1 MPISSIAITMPASK
15 CGCIHPG
22 AWTSD
27 RVETLTRLWND
38 GLSASQ
44 IAAKLGEVTR
54 NAVIGKVH
62 RLGLSA
68 RRTASRQPRRTSPRR
83 DRAGRVEM
91 RKPAPR
97 APRYTVTP
105 ERLPPAPAALMLS
118 VAQLAAETCHWP
130 FGDPLLPG
138 FGFCGVR
145 TAPGHRPYCAHH
157 AAIAFNP
164 AARRRRAS

>member
-1 MPISSIAITMPASK
+1 MPISSICARSLAGKS
-15 CGCIHPG
+15 PG
-22 AWTSD
+22 WDSA
-27 RVETLTRLWND
+27 RVDLLKQLWAD

-44 IAAKLGEVTR
+44 IAEKLGEVTR

-62 RLGLSA
+62 RLGLSG
-68 RRTASRQPRRTSPRR
+68 RRQPRRTSPRR

-164 AARRRRAS
+164 AAKRRRAS